1 MATSKLVQES
11 LAAGFSWDEIKG
23 QAATEYKRALAA
35 GFTQEEVDKGIFDR
49 YGMKFSYDPNN
60 EDDLVLLED
69 VAAAPQPKDAE
80 KQLVDAEVAAISE
93 REAIA
98 AAKKN
103 SDQDL
108 SRSYPFDAGF
118 TPEQLARI
126 DEERKN

>member
-1 MATSKLVQES
+1 MTKSKLVQES

-23 QAATEYKRALAA
+23 QAASEYKRALAA

-69 VAAAPQPKDAE
+69 TAAAPPPQEAE

-93 REAIA
+93 REVLAT
-98 AAKKN
+98 AKKN
-103 SDQDL
+103 ADQQ
-108 SRSYPFDAGF
+108 
-118 TPEQLARI
+118 TVTQCQPEVAIVATDNAYQRL
-126 DEERKN
+126 